1 MLSYSK
7 VEKHI
12 PVMSAEVLNY
22 LDIKKNGIYLDCTLG
37 SGGHSQIMLECFSEI
52 KIIAF
57 DQDQEAIKRCQQ
69 NPFFASK
76 NITFINDNFVNFPQY
91 LTELNISQVDGFL
104 FDLGVSSEQLNDD
117 ERGFGYRQDAPLDM
131 RMSAEN
137 TNSLTAQ
144 KIINNYSCQQLAE
157 IFREYGEEKKAK
169 KIAWR
174 ICQTRKKEKITTT
187 QQLVSI
193 VASCFSQK
201 SKKHPARRVFQ
212 ALRIVVNQELINLSQ
227 GLETALQKLKSS
239 GRIVVI
245 SYHSLEDRI
254 VKQIFKKYNELGHYQ
269 ILTKKPLIPSFE
281 EITINHR
288 ARSAKMRVIARQ
300 K

>member
-1 MLSYSK
+1 
-7 VEKHI
+7 
-12 PVMSAEVLNY
+12 MSAEVLNY
-22 LDIKKNGIYLDCTLG
+22 LDMKKNGIYLDCTLG
-37 SGGHSQIMLECFSEI
+37 SGGHLQIMLERCPEI

-76 NITFINDNFVNFPQY
+76 KITFINDNFVNFPHY
-91 LTELNISQVDGFL
+91 LTELNISQADGFL
-104 FDLGVSSEQLNDD
+104 FDLGVSSEQLNDAS
-117 ERGFGYRQDAPLDM
+117 RGFSYRQEAPLDM
-131 RMSAEN
+131 RMSTES
-137 TNSLTAQ
+137 THSTLTAQ
-144 KIINNYSCQQLAE
+144 KIINNCSCQKLTE

-174 ICQTRKKEKITTT
+174 ICQVRKKEKITTT

-193 VASCFSQK
+193 VVSCFSQK

-212 ALRIVVNQELINLSQ
+212 ALRIAVNQELINLSR
-227 GLETALQKLKSS
+227 GLENALQKLKND

-254 VKQIFKKYNELGHYQ
+254 VKQIFKKYSELGYYQ
-269 ILTKKPLIPSFE
+269 ILTKKPLTPAGE
-281 EITINHR
+281 EIVINHR
-288 ARSAKMRVIARQ
+288 ARSAKMRVITRQ

>member
-1 MLSYSK
+1 
-7 VEKHI
+7 
-12 PVMSAEVLNY
+12 MSAEVLNY